1 MKKLSRYPFSPI
13 LTGLV
18 VFACGSMP
26 VASAGSLWTKKGANE
41 ASMVADMRA
50 QAVGDILTVVVQET
64 ASAQSSRRTKTDKS
78 ANMSAEI
85 EKFFYSPEGS
95 DFLTHNGVM
104 PGMELGGSN
113 DFTGGGQISNS
124 QSIVAQAA
132 VTVIDL
138 LPNGNLVIEGSR
150 LVSFSG
156 EKQYAVLRGVVRPQ
170 DIANGNSILSS
181 NIADARVEFISQGA
195 ISESQKR
202 GWWTRFYDAVN
213 PF

>member
-1 MKKLSRYPFSPI
+1 MRRLFKYPFSPM

-18 VFACGSMP
+18 ALAFGTAP
-26 VASAGSLWTKKGANE
+26 IASGGSLWTKKGADE
-41 ASMVADMRA
+41 SAMVSDMRA
-50 QAVGDILTVVVQET
+50 QQIGDILTVVVQET

-78 ANMSAEI
+78 ASTKASI
-85 EKFFYSPEGS
+85 DKFFYSPEGS
-95 DFLTHNGVM
+95 DFLTRNGVM
-104 PGMELGGSN
+104 PGLDLGGSN
-113 DFTGGGQISNS
+113 DFTGGGQITNS
-124 QSIVAQAA
+124 QSIVARAA

-170 DIANGNSILSS
+170 DIANGNSVLSS
-181 NIADARVEFISQGA
+181 SIADARVEFISQGA
-195 ISESQKR
+195 ISVSQKK

>member
-13 LTGLV
+13 LTGLAV
-18 VFACGSMP
+18 LACGSVP

-50 QAVGDILTVVVQET
+50 QQVGDILTVVVQET
-64 ASAQSSRRTKTDKS
+64 ASAQSSRRTKTDKQ
-78 ANMSAEI
+78 ANTSAEI

-95 DFLTHNGVM
+95 DFLTRNGVM
-104 PGMELGGSN
+104 PGLELGGSS
-113 DFTGGGQISNS
+113 DFNGGGQISNS